1 VSAGH
6 HHSSAHYGNK
16 DAVRA
21 VIVSAVGLGLAALAE
36 IVASI
41 LSGSASVLADGLH
54 NAGDVMTSF
63 ILLFTFTLVRRPAT
77 RRYSS
82 GYGRFEDVA
91 TLLIIVVIIVTAAV
105 AAAESIGR
113 LIQPVTYSNIPL
125 SMAAAL
131 VGVIANLGVS
141 IYKLRVGRGIGSESL
156 AADGIHSRIDALVS
170 AGAFGGIGL
179 AGLGL
184 RIADPIVGILI
195 TIAIVYVLAGTVKQL
210 YYRMMDAVDPTIV
223 DELTNAA
230 SSIPGVLQVHDVRV
244 RWVGRELVAVMHVAV
259 NPKSTLEEAHAVAMR
274 VEDAVCHEVPAA
286 RLEVHMDPGDEE
298 TPSHARGHAGR
309 RRPSRRALT
318 IPAGKKVKSGVV
330 GDLQATAGEERHTER
345 GRLDR
350 ESRQHGADR
359 LRDTS
364 HRSGERERSRA
375 FGRRND

>member
-1 VSAGH
+1 VT
-6 HHSSAHYGNK
+6 
-16 DAVRA
+16 
-21 VIVSAVGLGLAALAE
+21 VSAVGLGLAALAE
-36 IVASI
+36 IAASI

-63 ILLFTFTLVRRPAT
+63 ILLFTFALVRRPAT

-105 AAAESIGR
+105 AAAESIGK

-125 SMAAAL
+125 SMGAAL
-131 VGVIANLGVS
+131 VGVVANLGVS
-141 IYKLRVGRGIGSESL
+141 VYKLRVGRGIGSESL

-170 AGAFGGIGL
+170 AGAFVGIGL

-195 TIAIVYVLAGTVKQL
+195 TVAIVYVLAGTVKQL

-223 DELTNAA
+223 DELTSAA
-230 SSIPGVLQVHDVRV
+230 SSVPGVLQVHDVRV

-286 RLEVHMDPGDEE
+286 RLEVHMDPG
-298 TPSHARGHAGR
+298 TAKHHHQ
-309 RRPSRRALT
+309 
-318 IPAGKKVKSGVV
+318 VV
-330 GDLQATAGEERHTER
+330 GTPDDDHHDAL
-345 GRLDR
+345 
-350 ESRQHGADR
+350 
-359 LRDTS
+359 
-364 HRSGERERSRA
+364 
-375 FGRRND
+375 

>member
-1 VSAGH
+1 M
-6 HHSSAHYGNK
+6 
-16 DAVRA
+16 
-21 VIVSAVGLGLAALAE
+21 SAVGLGLAALAE

-63 ILLFTFTLVRRPAT
+63 ILLFTFALVRRPAT

-105 AAAESIGR
+105 AAAESIGK

-125 SMAAAL
+125 SMGAAL

-141 IYKLRVGRGIGSESL
+141 VYKLRVGRGIGSESL

-170 AGAFGGIGL
+170 AGAFVGIGL

-195 TIAIVYVLAGTVKQL
+195 TVAIVYVLAGTVKQL

-223 DELTNAA
+223 DELTSAA
-230 SSIPGVLQVHDVRV
+230 SSVPGVLQVHDVRV

-259 NPKSTLEEAHAVAMR
+259 NPKSTLEEAHALAMR
-274 VEDAVCHEVPAA
+274 VEDAVCREVPAA
-286 RLEVHMDPGDEE
+286 RLEVHMDPGTKKHHHTLVGSPLDDSDDEHDHDHHDE
-298 TPSHARGHAGR
+298 GSVAR
-309 RRPSRRALT
+309 
-318 IPAGKKVKSGVV
+318 
-330 GDLQATAGEERHTER
+330 
-345 GRLDR
+345 
-350 ESRQHGADR
+350 
-359 LRDTS
+359 
-364 HRSGERERSRA
+364 
-375 FGRRND
+375 